1 MQHVADFRME
11 ETYLEREPGPVALAE
26 RGPSDRIRPWSE
38 ILRAQRLFGRSQEVY
53 GAGQVT
59 PYDRE
64 NLAWRLNNDNRQR
77 KEASPGR
84 GDAPG
89 LGANDGQSWSGGY
102 SSLAL
107 LDLVREPGEGDR
119 PPLLRRRKEGGDEGE
134 ERAGPSHGAA
144 LVTSTDRHQRKCS

>member
-1 MQHVADFRME
+1 MYSPSTAEPPHEDGCDRSSGLLRKRRAMQHVADFRME

-38 ILRAQRLFGRSQEVY
+38 ILRAQRLVGRSQEVY

-84 GDAPG
+84 GDALG
-89 LGANDGQSWSGGY
+89 LTTVKVGVGGI
-102 SSLAL
+102 
-107 LDLVREPGEGDR
+107 
-119 PPLLRRRKEGGDEGE
+119 RR
-134 ERAGPSHGAA
+134 
-144 LVTSTDRHQRKCS
+144 